1 LPSRR
6 LGVWMGYGCF
16 RTNDHAHTHTHTCL
30 CWGVAALKSSCSDLL
45 GLGLQVRAWIQ
56 GFAGWFVGLGGE
68 CTYLTVIVCSCL
80 FVIPSY
86 TFLPLLVITC
96 HSVPWSLYFLYIY
109 IYTYIFIY
117 HLSISLPPTVS
128 IYKSICLCIYP
139 SIHPVINP
147 CTYHPSIHALIHA

>member
-1 LPSRR
+1 MAGAKTAAAAASPRDWTKRSLPSRR

-96 HSVPWSLYFLYIY
+96 HSVP
-109 IYTYIFIY
+109 
-117 HLSISLPPTVS
+117 
-128 IYKSICLCIYP
+128 
-139 SIHPVINP
+139 
-147 CTYHPSIHALIHA
+147 